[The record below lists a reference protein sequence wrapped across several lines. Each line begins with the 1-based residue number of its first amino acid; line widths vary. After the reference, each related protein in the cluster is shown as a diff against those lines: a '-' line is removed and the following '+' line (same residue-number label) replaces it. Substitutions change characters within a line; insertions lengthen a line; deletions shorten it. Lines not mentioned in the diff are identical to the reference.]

1 MRVWEGHKKVTK
13 GVFIDTNQEL
23 ERESVCV
30 CVCVKGS
37 LKSKLAE
44 REVEGVGEDVRDVY
58 VILFFYIKTKKK
70 RGEVAYIH

>member
-1 MRVWEGHKKVTK
+1 MRVWEGHKKATK

-23 ERESVCV
+23 ERES
-30 CVCVKGS
+30 VCVKGS

-58 VILFFYIKTKKK
+58 VILFFYIKKK
-70 RGEVAYIH
+70 EVR